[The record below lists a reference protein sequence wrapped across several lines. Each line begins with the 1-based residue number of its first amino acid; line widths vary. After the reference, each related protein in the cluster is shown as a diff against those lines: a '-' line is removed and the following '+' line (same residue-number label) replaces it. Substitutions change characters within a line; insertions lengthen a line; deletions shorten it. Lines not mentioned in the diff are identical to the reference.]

1 MGLRGPG
8 ANPAPIRRAK
18 AEAPSSQHDMFGTV
32 EVLAPKPFEP
42 WREPGLTRAERVIA
56 FVETLPITQGSL
68 AGTTMHLR
76 GWQRRFVEE
85 VYAEDD
91 RGGRPVRTAV
101 LSMARKNGKTQ
112 LAAALALCH
121 LCGPEAESRGE
132 VYSAANDRFQAGK
145 IFAEMV
151 AIIEE
156 SAALK
161 ARLNII
167 RFRKEIE
174 CLVGDGKG
182 SLFAA
187 LSADA
192 ATKHGLSPS
201 FIVYDE
207 LGQAPKRDLY
217 EALDTA
223 MGARDTPLM
232 LVISTQA
239 ADDHAIMSELVDYG
253 IKVQSGDIEDRAFH
267 LTLYSAPDDAD
278 PWDPDTWLLA
288 NPALDD
294 FRSLDDVER
303 QAAQAQRVPSRENSF
318 RNLILNQRVAAHVRF
333 IMKAEWDACGAA
345 PALADLDGREC
356 YGGLDLGATRD
367 LSAFVLVFPGEG
379 KVLDV
384 LPTAFMP
391 EQGIED
397 RAAQDRVPYDI
408 WASQGH
414 ISLTPGATNDP
425 EHIAEAIA
433 AAAARYD
440 LRAIAYDRWRI
451 EDLRRELTALGC
463 TVELVP
469 FGQGFKDM
477 APAVD
482 TLERTVA
489 EGRIRHGRNP
499 VLNMC
504 ASNAVIERD
513 AAGNRKL
520 TKAKSS
526 GRIDVL
532 VALTMALSLAERHE
546 PEVFMPGCLELLAG
560 D

>member
-8 ANPAPIRRAK
+8 ANPFPLRQAK
-18 AEAPSSQHDMFGTV
+18 AEAPSNQVDLFGKA

-42 WREPGLTRAERVIA
+42 WREPGLSRAERVIA

-85 VYAEDD
+85 VYAEDAKS
-91 RGGRPVRTAV
+91 GRPIRTAV
-101 LSMARKNGKTQ
+101 LTMARKNGKTQ

-121 LCGPEAESRGE
+121 LCGPEAEPRGE
-132 VYSAANDRFQAGK
+132 VYSAANDRFQAGN

-156 SAALK
+156 SVALK

-239 ADDHAIMSELVDYG
+239 ADDHAVMSELVDYG
-253 IKVQSGDIEDRAFH
+253 PQS
-267 LTLYSAPDDAD
+267 P
-278 PWDPDTWLLA
+278 
-288 NPALDD
+288 
-294 FRSLDDVER
+294 
-303 QAAQAQRVPSRENSF
+303 
-318 RNLILNQRVAAHVRF
+318 VR
-333 IMKAEWDACGAA
+333 
-345 PALADLDGREC
+345 
-356 YGGLDLGATRD
+356 
-367 LSAFVLVFPGEG
+367 
-379 KVLDV
+379 
-384 LPTAFMP
+384 
-391 EQGIED
+391 
-397 RAAQDRVPYDI
+397 
-408 WASQGH
+408 
-414 ISLTPGATNDP
+414 
-425 EHIAEAIA
+425 
-433 AAAARYD
+433 
-440 LRAIAYDRWRI
+440 
-451 EDLRRELTALGC
+451 
-463 TVELVP
+463 
-469 FGQGFKDM
+469 
-477 APAVD
+477 
-482 TLERTVA
+482 
-489 EGRIRHGRNP
+489 RH
-499 VLNMC
+499 
-504 ASNAVIERD
+504 
-513 AAGNRKL
+513 
-520 TKAKSS
+520 
-526 GRIDVL
+526 
-532 VALTMALSLAERHE
+532 
-546 PEVFMPGCLELLAG
+546 
-560 D
+560 